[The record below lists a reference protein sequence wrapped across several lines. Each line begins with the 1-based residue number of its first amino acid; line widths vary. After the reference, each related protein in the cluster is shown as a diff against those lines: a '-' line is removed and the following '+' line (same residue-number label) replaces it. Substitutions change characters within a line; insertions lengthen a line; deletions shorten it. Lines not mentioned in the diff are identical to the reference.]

1 MSLLNKA
8 SSFLSGKHRTTKI
21 LCHFNH
27 FFGKAS
33 GFVGRSTAGALE
45 ERSEIVQTAL
55 ARIRAR
61 TLRHGDSRLWVP
73 DFSLLPIDL
82 DLSEIREPQH
92 IVYASIE
99 RMFKALD
106 DYDCFLNIED
116 DILVAD
122 EVIEASIAFN
132 ASSTLN
138 EVYLPNRMEH
148 RADGSVLLRGP
159 VGYPGLEWGLAP
171 HLSEHNSRYRQ

>member
-1 MSLLNKA
+1 MLV
-8 SSFLSGKHRTTKI
+8 SFLHKAINFMPRKHRTTKI

-33 GFVGRSTAGALE
+33 GFVGKSTAGALE
-45 ERSEIVQTAL
+45 ERSEIVQTTL
-55 ARIRAR
+55 ARIRALPFDMEIR
-61 TLRHGDSRLWVP
+61 VCGFP

-99 RMFKALD
+99 RMFNALD

-122 EVIEASIAFN
+122 EVIEACIAFN

-138 EVYLPNRMEH
+138 EVYLPNRME
-148 RADGSVLLRGP
+148 R
-159 VGYPGLEWGLAP
+159 
-171 HLSEHNSRYRQ
+171 

>member
-1 MSLLNKA
+1 M
-8 SSFLSGKHRTTKI
+8 
-21 LCHFNH
+21 
-27 FFGKAS
+27 
-33 GFVGRSTAGALE
+33 
-45 ERSEIVQTAL
+45 QTAL
-55 ARIRAR
+55 ARIRALPFDMEIR
-61 TLRHGDSRLWVP
+61 VCGFP

-99 RMFKALD
+99 RMFKGLD
-106 DYDCFLNIED
+106 DYDYFLNIED

-138 EVYLPNRMEH
+138 EVYLPNRMEPEPMVRSTAWTCWLP
-148 RADGSVLLRGP
+148 RAGMGPCTASFGTQLSVSPIILIP
-159 VGYPGLEWGLAP
+159 VCFSSVENRCITQLA
-171 HLSEHNSRYRQ
+171 E